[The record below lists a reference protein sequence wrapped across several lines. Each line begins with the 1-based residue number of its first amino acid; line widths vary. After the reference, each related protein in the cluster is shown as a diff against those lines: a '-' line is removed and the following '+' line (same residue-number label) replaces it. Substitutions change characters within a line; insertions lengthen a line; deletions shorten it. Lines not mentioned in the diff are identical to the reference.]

1 MRDSEYPA
9 KSFDTGH
16 PAYDRFLAGAK
27 EWPPNY
33 RALDPPEARTRAAI
47 LREMPFVAP
56 IVVLVFLGAFIP
68 VVGATISGIAAV
80 AVALVD
86 GGPVVALIMLA
97 GVIAV
102 QQIESHVL
110 QPFLM
115 GRLVRVHPLAV
126 VLAIATGTVVAGIF
140 GALIAVPL
148 VAIVNTVGG
157 YLAGER
163 EPLDAPDFGVAS
175 DPAVTR

>member
-1 MRDSEYPA
+1 
-9 KSFDTGH
+9 
-16 PAYDRFLAGAK
+16 
-27 EWPPNY
+27 
-33 RALDPPEARTRAAI
+33 
-47 LREMPFVAP
+47 
-56 IVVLVFLGAFIP
+56 
-68 VVGATISGIAAV
+68 
-80 AVALVD
+80 
-86 GGPVVALIMLA
+86 
-97 GVIAV
+97 V

-140 GALIAVPL
+140 GALVAVPL
-148 VAIVNTVGG
+148 VAIVNAVGG

-163 EPLDAPDFGVAS
+163 EPLDRPDFGVAS

>member
-1 MRDSEYPA
+1 
-9 KSFDTGH
+9 
-16 PAYDRFLAGAK
+16 
-27 EWPPNY
+27 
-33 RALDPPEARTRAAI
+33 
-47 LREMPFVAP
+47 
-56 IVVLVFLGAFIP
+56 
-68 VVGATISGIAAV
+68 
-80 AVALVD
+80 
-86 GGPVVALIMLA
+86 MLA

-115 GRLVRVHPLAV
+115 GRLVRAHPLAV

-163 EPLDAPDFGVAS
+163 EPLDTPDFGVAS